1 MKKLI
6 SVLLVIA
13 MMMSTCVVVFS
24 GTVTAL
30 AAESSSIA
38 TEIDAGDTPSFTEV
52 VKTFILFVKALHKY
66 FQEQGGFFALL
77 MDEIYLSLEE
87 AGLNI
92 DGIYEWI
99 TTSGIEVWVA
109 EVLFPMLTK

>member
-13 MMMSTCVVVFS
+13 MMMSTCVVIFS
-24 GTVTAL
+24 GTVTAF
-30 AAESSSIA
+30 AATANNAPDTQSI
-38 TEIDAGDTPSFTEV
+38 TEV
-52 VKTFILFVKALHKY
+52 VKTFILLVKSLHKY
-66 FQEQGGFFALL
+66 FQEQGGFFALV
-77 MDEIYLSLEE
+77 MDGIYQSLEDV
-87 AGLNI
+87 GLDI

-109 EVLFPMLTK
+109 EVLFPLLTK